1 MAVTKVFAIKHRMD
15 DRVKYAVNR
24 EKTALDSKIVYVT
37 NPEKTEQV
45 FFTEALN
52 CCSVDTAFQEMQ
64 STKRRFEK
72 MGGVLGYHFIQS
84 FAPGEVTPEQ
94 AHEIG
99 MEFARRMFGERY
111 EVVIGTHL
119 DKAHLHNHIV
129 INSVSFVDGQKYH
142 SSPESYYNEVRG
154 TSDELC
160 RENDLSVIT
169 PQGKGKHYGE
179 WKAEQNGRPTVRSII
194 REDIDRIIGEAYTY
208 QTFLGLLQRNGYEI
222 KSGPNRKYTA
232 VRPPGAKRA
241 IRLDSLGDGYTEEAI
256 KQRLAA
262 QRFGKKNISSAY
274 HAPLPVKHYRLRGRI
289 SAARKKKITGFL
301 ALYFRYV
308 YLLRG
313 LRQQKK
319 VQRVSFLVRQE
330 VIRLERYQAQF
341 RYLYTNRITTA
352 AELEQQISRL
362 EWDIHQQTEKRKPLY
377 QERRNTTDEEAKEQC
392 GREID
397 RHTASLREKRRELA
411 LCRRIQ
417 ADIPQVREQVQE
429 AQTNQKN
436 ELRKEEP
443 QHEYQRRNR

>member
-1 MAVTKVFAIKHRMD
+1 MAVTKVFAIKRRMD
-15 DRVKYAVNR
+15 DRVKYAVDR
-24 EKTALDSKIVYVT
+24 EKTALDSKIVYAT

-45 FFTEALN
+45 FFTDVLN
-52 CCSVDTAFQEMQ
+52 CDSVDTAFQEMQ
-64 STKRRFEK
+64 STKRRFGK
-72 MGGVLGYHFIQS
+72 TGGVLGYHFIQS
-84 FAPGEVTPEQ
+84 FAPGAVTPEQ

-142 SSPESYYNEVRG
+142 SSPESYYNDVRG

-179 WKAEQNGRPTVRSII
+179 WKAEQDGRPTVRSII

-208 QTFLGLLQRNGYEI
+208 QTFLLLLQRNGYAI

-232 VRPPGAKRA
+232 VRPPGAKRF
-241 IRLDSLGDGYTEEAI
+241 IRLDSLGDGYTEDAI
-256 KQRLAA
+256 KQRLMG
-262 QRFGKKNISSAY
+262 QRSGAPQKPKQPVYRTKRYRVKGKLSRYPK
-274 HAPLPVKHYRLRGRI
+274 R
-289 SAARKKKITGFL
+289 KITGFL

-313 LRQQKK
+313 ARRAKPSYRAAFPIRK
-319 VQRVSFLVRQE
+319 E
-330 VIRLERYQAQF
+330 VIRLERYQKQF
-341 RYLYTNRITTA
+341 QYLMVQNITTPA
-352 AELEQQISRL
+352 QLAEQISNL
-362 EWDIHQQTEKRKPLY
+362 EAEIAKLTEERKPLY
-377 QERRNTTDEEAKEQC
+377 GERRNAPDEEAKAQC
-392 GREID
+392 TAEID

-417 ADIPQVREQVQE
+417 ADIPLVREQVQE

-436 ELRKEEP
+436 ELRKEEQ

>member
-1 MAVTKVFAIKHRMD
+1 MAVTKVFAIKRRMD

-24 EKTALDSKIVYVT
+24 EKTALDSKIVYAT

-45 FFTEALN
+45 FFTDVLN
-52 CCSVDTAFQEMQ
+52 CDSVDTAFQEMQ
-64 STKRRFEK
+64 STKRRFGK
-72 MGGVLGYHFIQS
+72 TDDVLGYHFIQS

-142 SSPESYYNEVRG
+142 SSPENYYNAVRG

-179 WKAEQNGRPTVRSII
+179 WKAEQDGKPTVRSII

-208 QTFLGLLQRNGYEI
+208 QTFLLLLQRNGYVI

-232 VRPPGAKRA
+232 VHPPGAKRFV
-241 IRLDSLGDGYTEEAI
+241 RLDSLGDGYTEEAI
-256 KQRLAA
+256 KQRLMG
-262 QRFGKKNISSAY
+262 QRSGVTQKLKQPVY
-274 HAPLPVKHYRLRGRI
+274 HTKRYRVKGRLSRYPKR
-289 SAARKKKITGFL
+289 KITGFL

-313 LRQQKK
+313 ARRTMLSYRAA
-319 VQRVSFLVRQE
+319 FPVRKE
-330 VIRLERYQAQF
+330 VIRLERYQKQFQYLIAQ
-341 RYLYTNRITTA
+341 NITTPA
-352 AELEQQISRL
+352 QLAEQISNL
-362 EWDIHQQTEKRKPLY
+362 EAEIAKLTEERNPLY
-377 QERRNTTDEEAKEQC
+377 GERRNAPDEEAKAQC
-392 GREID
+392 TAEIG

-417 ADIPQVREQVQE
+417 AVIPQVREQVQE

-436 ELRKEEP
+436 ELRKEEQ

>member
-24 EKTALDSKIVYVT
+24 EKTALDSKIVYAT

-45 FFTEALN
+45 FFTDALN
-52 CCSVDTAFQEMQ
+52 CDSVDTAFQEMQ
-64 STKRRFEK
+64 STKRRFGK
-72 MGGVLGYHFIQS
+72 TDDVLGYHFIQS

-142 SSPESYYNEVRG
+142 SSPESYYNGVRG

-160 RENDLSVIT
+160 RESNLSVIT

-179 WKAEQNGRPTVRSII
+179 WKAEQDGRPTVRSII

-208 QTFLGLLQRNGYEI
+208 QTFLLLLQRNGYEI

-232 VRPPGAKRA
+232 VRPPGAKRF

-256 KQRLAA
+256 KQRLMG
-262 QRFGKKNISSAY
+262 QRSGAPQKPKQPVYHTKRYRVKGKLSRYPK
-274 HAPLPVKHYRLRGRI
+274 R
-289 SAARKKKITGFL
+289 KITGFL

-313 LRQQKK
+313 ARRAKPSY
-319 VQRVSFLVRQE
+319 RAAFPIREE
-330 VIRLERYQAQF
+330 VIRLERYQKQFQYLMAQ
-341 RYLYTNRITTA
+341 NITTPA
-352 AELEQQISRL
+352 QIAEQISNL
-362 EWDIHQQTEKRKPLY
+362 EAEIAKLTEERKPLY
-377 QERRNTTDEEAKEQC
+377 GERRAAPDEEAKAQC
-392 GREID
+392 TAEID

-417 ADIPQVREQVQE
+417 ADIPLVREQVQE
-429 AQTNQKN
+429 AQANQKN
-436 ELRKEEP
+436 ELRKEEQ

>member
-1 MAVTKVFAIKHRMD
+1 MAVTKVFAIKRRMD

-24 EKTALDSKIVYVT
+24 EKTALDSKIVYAT

-45 FFTEALN
+45 FFTDVLN
-52 CCSVDTAFQEMQ
+52 CDSVDTAFKEMQ
-64 STKRRFEK
+64 STKRRFGK
-72 MGGVLGYHFIQS
+72 TDDVLGYHFIQS

-99 MEFARRMFGERY
+99 IEFARRMFGERY

-179 WKAEQNGRPTVRSII
+179 WKAEQDGKPTLRSII

-208 QTFLGLLQRNGYEI
+208 QTFLLLLQRNGYEI

-232 VRPPGAKRA
+232 VRPPGAKRF
-241 IRLDSLGDGYTEEAI
+241 IRLDSLGEGYTEEAI
-256 KQRLAA
+256 KQRLMG
-262 QRFGKKNISSAY
+262 QRSGATQKPKQSVYHTKRYRVKGKLSRYPK
-274 HAPLPVKHYRLRGRI
+274 R
-289 SAARKKKITGFL
+289 KITGFL

-313 LRQQKK
+313 ARRAKPSYRAAFPIRK
-319 VQRVSFLVRQE
+319 E
-330 VIRLERYQAQF
+330 VIRLERYQKQFQYLMAQ
-341 RYLYTNRITTA
+341 NITTPA
-352 AELEQQISRL
+352 QLAEQISNL
-362 EWDIHQQTEKRKPLY
+362 EAEIAKLTEERKPLY
-377 QERRNTTDEEAKEQC
+377 EERRAAPDEEAKAQC
-392 GREID
+392 TDEID

-436 ELRKEEP
+436 ELRKEEQ

>member
-1 MAVTKVFAIKHRMD
+1 MAITKIIAIR
-15 DRVKYAVNR
+15 DRLDKRVAYVANA
-24 EKTALDSKIVYVT
+24 EKTALNCGVRYVV
-37 NPEKTEQV
+37 NPEKTEQS
-45 FFTEALN
+45 FFTAVLN
-52 CCSVDTAFQEMQ
+52 CSSPEHAFREM
-64 STKRRFEK
+64 SATKKRWRK
-72 MGGVLGYHFIQS
+72 TGGVLGYHFIQS

-179 WKAEQNGRPTVRSII
+179 WKAEQDGRPTVRSII

-208 QTFLGLLQRNGYEI
+208 QTFLLLLQRNGYEI
-222 KSGPNRKYTA
+222 KSSPNRKYTA
-232 VRPPGAKRA
+232 VRPPGAKRF
-241 IRLDSLGDGYTEEAI
+241 IRLDSLGEGYTEEAI
-256 KQRLAA
+256 KQRLMG
-262 QRFGKKNISSAY
+262 QRSNVTQKPKQPVYHTKRYRVKGKLSRYPK
-274 HAPLPVKHYRLRGRI
+274 R
-289 SAARKKKITGFL
+289 KITGFL

-313 LRQQKK
+313 ARRAKPSYRAAFPIRK
-319 VQRVSFLVRQE
+319 E
-330 VIRLERYQAQF
+330 VIRLERYQKQFQYLMAQ
-341 RYLYTNRITTA
+341 NITTPA
-352 AELEQQISRL
+352 QLAEQISNL
-362 EWDIHQQTEKRKPLY
+362 EAEIAKLTEERKPLY
-377 QERRNTTDEEAKEQC
+377 GERRNAPDEEAKAQC
-392 GREID
+392 TAEID

-411 LCRRIQ
+411 LCRKIQ
-417 ADIPQVREQVQE
+417 ADIPQVSEQVQE
-429 AQTNQKN
+429 AQANQKN
-436 ELRKEEP
+436 ELRKEEQ

>member
-1 MAVTKVFAIKHRMD
+1 MAITKIIAIR
-15 DRVKYAVNR
+15 DRLDKRVAYVANA
-24 EKTALDSKIVYVT
+24 EKTALNCGVRYVV
-37 NPEKTEQV
+37 NPEKTEQS
-45 FFTEALN
+45 FFTAVLN
-52 CCSVDTAFQEMQ
+52 CSSPEHAFREM
-64 STKRRFEK
+64 SATKKRWRK
-72 MGGVLGYHFIQS
+72 TGGVLGYHFIQS

-179 WKAEQNGRPTVRSII
+179 WKAEQDGRPTVRSII

-208 QTFLGLLQRNGYEI
+208 QTFLLLLQRNGYAI

-232 VRPPGAKRA
+232 VRPPGAKRF

-256 KQRLAA
+256 RQRLMG
-262 QRFGKKNISSAY
+262 QRSGAPQKPKQPTY
-274 HAPLPVKHYRLRGRI
+274 HTKRYRVKGRLSHYPKR
-289 SAARKKKITGFL
+289 KITGFL

-313 LRQQKK
+313 ARRAKPSYRAAFPIRK
-319 VQRVSFLVRQE
+319 E
-330 VIRLERYQAQF
+330 VIRLERYQKQFQYLMAQ
-341 RYLYTNRITTA
+341 NITTPA
-352 AELEQQISRL
+352 QLAEQISNL
-362 EWDIHQQTEKRKPLY
+362 EAEIAKLTEERKPLY
-377 QERRNTTDEEAKEQC
+377 GERRNAPDEEAKAQC
-392 GREID
+392 TAEID

-429 AQTNQKN
+429 AQANQKN
-436 ELRKEEP
+436 ELRKEEQ

>member
-1 MAVTKVFAIKHRMD
+1 MAVTKVFAIKRRMD

-24 EKTALDSKIVYVT
+24 EKTALDSKIIYAT

-45 FFTEALN
+45 FFTNALN
-52 CCSVDTAFQEMQ
+52 CDSVDTAFQEMQ
-64 STKRRFEK
+64 STKRRFGK

-142 SSPESYYNEVRG
+142 SSPESYYNDVRG

-169 PQGKGKHYGE
+169 PRGKGKHYGE
-179 WKAEQNGRPTVRSII
+179 WKAEQDGKPTVRSII

-208 QTFLGLLQRNGYEI
+208 QTFLLLLRRNGYAI

-232 VRPPGAKRA
+232 VRPPGAKRF
-241 IRLDSLGDGYTEEAI
+241 IRLDSLGEGYTEDAI
-256 KQRLAA
+256 KQRLIG
-262 QRFGKKNISSAY
+262 QRSGAPQKPKQPVYHTKRYRVKGKLSRYPK
-274 HAPLPVKHYRLRGRI
+274 R
-289 SAARKKKITGFL
+289 KITGFL

-313 LRQQKK
+313 ARRTKPSYRAAFPIRK
-319 VQRVSFLVRQE
+319 E
-330 VIRLERYQAQF
+330 VIRLERYQKQFQYLIAQ
-341 RYLYTNRITTA
+341 NITTPA
-352 AELEQQISRL
+352 QLAEQISNL
-362 EWDIHQQTEKRKPLY
+362 ETEIAKLTEERNPLY
-377 QERRNTTDEEAKEQC
+377 GERRAAPDEEAKAQC
-392 GREID
+392 TVEID
-397 RHTASLREKRRELA
+397 RHTTSLREKRRELA

-429 AQTNQKN
+429 AQANQKN
-436 ELRKEEP
+436 ELRKEEQ

>member
-1 MAVTKVFAIKHRMD
+1 MAVTKVFAIKRRMD

-24 EKTALDSKIVYVT
+24 EKTALDSKIVYAT

-45 FFTEALN
+45 FFTDVLN
-52 CCSVDTAFQEMQ
+52 CDSVDTAFQEMQ
-64 STKRRFEK
+64 STKRRFGK
-72 MGGVLGYHFIQS
+72 TDDVLGYHFIQS

-99 MEFARRMFGERY
+99 MEFARRMFGKRY

-119 DKAHLHNHIV
+119 DKSHLHNHIV

-142 SSPESYYNEVRG
+142 SSLESYYNEVRG

-179 WKAEQNGRPTVRSII
+179 WKAEQDGKPTVRSII

-208 QTFLGLLQRNGYEI
+208 QTFLLLLQRNGYEI

-232 VRPPGAKRA
+232 VRPPGAKRF

-256 KQRLAA
+256 KQRLMG
-262 QRFGKKNISSAY
+262 QRSGAPQKPKQPVYHTKRYRVKGKLSRYPK
-274 HAPLPVKHYRLRGRI
+274 R
-289 SAARKKKITGFL
+289 KITGFL

-313 LRQQKK
+313 ARRTKPSYW
-319 VQRVSFLVRQE
+319 VAFPVRKE
-330 VIRLERYQAQF
+330 VIRLERYQKQFQYLMAQ
-341 RYLYTNRITTA
+341 NITTPA
-352 AELEQQISRL
+352 QLAEQISNL
-362 EWDIHQQTEKRKPLY
+362 EAEIAKLTEERKPLY
-377 QERRNTTDEEAKEQC
+377 GERRAAPDEEAKAQC
-392 GREID
+392 TAEID

-429 AQTNQKN
+429 AQANQKN
-436 ELRKEEP
+436 ELRKEEQ

>member
-1 MAVTKVFAIKHRMD
+1 MAITKIIAIRDRLDKRVAYVTNA
-15 DRVKYAVNR
+15 
-24 EKTALDSKIVYVT
+24 EKTALNCGVRYVV
-37 NPEKTEQV
+37 NPEKTEQS
-45 FFTEALN
+45 FFTAVLN
-52 CCSVDTAFQEMQ
+52 CSSPEHAFCEMAE
-64 STKRRFEK
+64 TKKRWRK
-72 MGGVLGYHFIQS
+72 TGGVLGYHFIQS

-99 MEFARRMFGERY
+99 MEFARRMFGEQY

-129 INSVSFVDGQKYH
+129 INSASFVDGQKYH

-179 WKAEQNGRPTVRSII
+179 WKAEQDGRPTVRSII

-208 QTFLGLLQRNGYEI
+208 QTFLLLLQRNGYEI

-232 VRPPGAKRA
+232 VRPPGAKRF

-256 KQRLAA
+256 KQRLMG
-262 QRFGKKNISSAY
+262 QRSGAPQKPKQPVYHTKRYRVKGKLSRYPK
-274 HAPLPVKHYRLRGRI
+274 R
-289 SAARKKKITGFL
+289 KITGFL

-313 LRQQKK
+313 ARRAKPSYRAAFPIRK
-319 VQRVSFLVRQE
+319 E
-330 VIRLERYQAQF
+330 VIRLERYQKQFQYLMAQ
-341 RYLYTNRITTA
+341 NITTPA
-352 AELEQQISRL
+352 QLAEQISNL
-362 EWDIHQQTEKRKPLY
+362 EAEIAKLTEERKPLY
-377 QERRNTTDEEAKEQC
+377 GERRNAPDEEAKAQC
-392 GREID
+392 TAEID

-411 LCRRIQ
+411 LCRKIQ
-417 ADIPQVREQVQE
+417 ADIPLVREQVQE
-429 AQTNQKN
+429 AQANQKN
-436 ELRKEEP
+436 DLRTEEQ

>member
-1 MAVTKVFAIKHRMD
+1 MAVTKVFAIKRRMD

-24 EKTALDSKIVYVT
+24 EKTALDSKIVYAT

-45 FFTEALN
+45 FFTDALN
-52 CCSVDTAFQEMQ
+52 CDSVDTAFQEMQ
-64 STKRRFEK
+64 STKRRFGK

-99 MEFARRMFGERY
+99 MEFARRMFGSQY
-111 EVVIGTHL
+111 EVVVGTHL

-179 WKAEQNGRPTVRSII
+179 WKAEQDGRPTVRSII

-208 QTFLGLLQRNGYEI
+208 QTFLLLLQRNGYAI

-232 VRPPGAKRA
+232 VRPPGAKRFV
-241 IRLDSLGDGYTEEAI
+241 RLDSLGEGYTEEAI
-256 KQRLAA
+256 KKRLMGQRSGATQKPKQPLYHTK
-262 QRFGKKNISSAY
+262 RYRVKGKLSRYPK
-274 HAPLPVKHYRLRGRI
+274 R
-289 SAARKKKITGFL
+289 KITGFL

-313 LRQQKK
+313 ARRAKPSY
-319 VQRVSFLVRQE
+319 RAAFPVRKE
-330 VIRLERYQAQF
+330 VIRLERYQKQFQYLMAQ
-341 RYLYTNRITTA
+341 NITTPA
-352 AELEQQISRL
+352 QLAEQISNL
-362 EWDIHQQTEKRKPLY
+362 EAEIAKLTEERKPLY
-377 QERRNTTDEEAKEQC
+377 GERRAAPDEEAKAQC
-392 GREID
+392 TAEID

-429 AQTNQKN
+429 AQANQKN
-436 ELRKEEP
+436 ELRKEEQ

>member
-1 MAVTKVFAIKHRMD
+1 MAVTKVFAIRHRMD

-24 EKTALDSKIVYVT
+24 EKTALDSKIVYAT

-52 CCSVDTAFQEMQ
+52 CDSVDTAFQEMQ
-64 STKRRFEK
+64 STKRRFGK
-72 MGGVLGYHFIQS
+72 TGGVLGYHFIQS

-99 MEFARRMFGERY
+99 MEFARRMFGARY

-119 DKAHLHNHIV
+119 DKAHLHNHLV
-129 INSVSFVDGQKYH
+129 INSVSFMDGQKYH

-160 RENDLSVIT
+160 RENDLSVIA

-179 WKAEQNGRPTVRSII
+179 WKAEQDGKPTVRSIV

-208 QTFLGLLQRNGYEI
+208 QTFLLLLQRNGYEI
-222 KSGPNRKYTA
+222 KSGPSRKYTA
-232 VRPPGAKRA
+232 VRPPGAKRFV
-241 IRLDSLGDGYTEEAI
+241 RLDSLGEGYTEEAI
-256 KQRLAA
+256 KQRLTA
-262 QRFGKKNISSAY
+262 QRSGKKNISSFY

-289 SAARKKKITGFL
+289 SAIRNKKITGFL

-313 LRQQKK
+313 LRQRKK
-319 VQRVSFLVRQE
+319 VQRVPFPVRQE
-330 VIRLERYQAQF
+330 LIRLERYQAQF
-341 RYLYTNRITTA
+341 RYLYTNHITTA
-352 AELEQQISRL
+352 TELEQQISRL
-362 EWDIHQQTEKRKPLY
+362 EWTIHQLTETRKPLY
-377 QERRNTTDEEAKEQC
+377 GERRNAPDEEAKAQC
-392 GREID
+392 TAEIN

-436 ELRKEEP
+436 ELRKEEQ
-443 QHEYQRRNR
+443 QHEYQR